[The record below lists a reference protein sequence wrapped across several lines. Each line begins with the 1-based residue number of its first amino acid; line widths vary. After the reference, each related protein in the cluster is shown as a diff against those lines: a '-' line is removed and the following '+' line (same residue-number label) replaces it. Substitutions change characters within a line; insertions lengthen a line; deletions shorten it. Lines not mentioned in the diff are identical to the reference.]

1 MVSNVSLSLTQIHM
15 YMLTHTCTQTHAHCR
30 SISFQLNMF
39 HNRSGDDCNDLDN
52 LDEGVELSIGNSSG
66 DGRWVPL
73 VFYSATDLDERIN
86 NSIRLGDVTN
96 SSLLLRGY
104 SVPVERVTADTTQ
117 SIRTVLIC
125 DSEFLEAGVQFRWLQ
140 TSTVQFDLLPGKDV
154 WTLGNVTV
162 VVRNDTVRQV
172 LSEGFDLNK

>member
-1 MVSNVSLSLTQIHM
+1 MNILHST
-15 YMLTHTCTQTHAHCR
+15 R
-30 SISFQLNMF
+30 
-39 HNRSGDDCNDLDN
+39 GDDCEVLDT

-73 VFYSATDLDERIN
+73 VFYSANDLNDRIN
-86 NSIRLGDVTN
+86 NGIRLGDVTN

-117 SIRTVLIC
+117 SIRTVRIC

-140 TSTVQFDLLPGKDV
+140 TVRLKVDASGAGLPGKDV
-154 WTLGNVTV
+154 WTLDNVTV
-162 VVRNDTVRQV
+162 MVHNVTVRQV
-172 LSEGFDLNK
+172 LSVDFENGSLNK